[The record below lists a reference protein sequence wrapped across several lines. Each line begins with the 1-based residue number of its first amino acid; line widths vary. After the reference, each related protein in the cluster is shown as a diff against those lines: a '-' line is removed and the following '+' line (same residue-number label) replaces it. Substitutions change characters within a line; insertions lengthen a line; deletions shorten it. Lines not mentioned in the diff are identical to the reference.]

1 MEAESV
7 SKRAESLAKV
17 WVSLK
22 EMTLS
27 LLLQVPPYQW
37 Q

>member
-1 MEAESV
+1 MEAESNPERV
-7 SKRAESLAKV
+7 ESLAKV
-17 WVSLK
+17 WVGLK

-27 LLLQVPPYQW
+27 LLLQVTPYQW